1 MNDTAVIDQDV
12 VEPAEQVAE
21 VAPEEQASDAQTSD
35 AQSTEEVAE
44 TAKSDDRYP
53 AKEIGQA
60 LGQRLA
66 AAHEAG
72 WTRPRVTALV
82 AQVKRVEGT
91 NGQPDTFELSSNEG
105 EGFKMGGSALWRS
118 RDGRIHA
125 DEVPYLTAVLDAID
139 AGDVQ
144 LPERPTKDAGKL
156 KEQRD
161 ALQAKLDGVR
171 ELAQSAVDAKS
182 AKEVREALALVLEAL
197 DA

>member
-1 MNDTAVIDQDV
+1 MSDTAVINQDV
-12 VEPAEQVAE
+12 VEPAEQVAV
-21 VAPEEQASDAQTSD
+21 VAPEEQTSD

-60 LGQRLA
+60 LGQRLD
-66 AAHEAG
+66 AAHQAG
-72 WTRPRVTALV
+72 WTRPRITQLV
-82 AQVKRVEGT
+82 ALVKRVEGT
-91 NGQPDTFELSSNEG
+91 DGQPDTFELSSNEG

-118 RDGRIHA
+118 RDGRVHTA
-125 DEVPYLTAVLDAID
+125 EVPYLTAVLDAID
-139 AGDVQ
+139 AGVVA
-144 LPERPTKDAGKL
+144 LPEKATKDAGKL

-161 ALQAKLDGVR
+161 ALQATLNDVR

-182 AKEVREALALVLEAL
+182 AKEVREVLAAILEAI

>member
-21 VAPEEQASDAQTSD
+21 VAHEEQASDAQTSD
-35 AQSTEEVAE
+35 VQSTEEVAE

-91 NGQPDTFELSSNEG
+91 DGQPDTFELSSNEG